1 MHAREQIAAAHL
13 TGSYTADSKPM
24 PKALEAKLK
33 KQAKKLGLG
42 KERTGAYVYGNETM
56 QKYMK
61 QQHKTH
67 SRDGR

>member
-1 MHAREQIAAAHL
+1 
-13 TGSYTADSKPM
+13 M